1 MSFQQEYE
9 KYNDF
14 DIQNYLQHIVTE
26 NQIKN
31 ILQKQ
36 SISEMEFLSLLSSK
50 AEPLLEDMA
59 RRAHKLTVCQFGRTI
74 VLYTPMYLSN
84 YCTNQCLYC
93 GFNAKNKIPRKQ
105 LSLKE
110 VEKEAQEIART
121 GLKHILVL
129 TGDAKK
135 IATIEYLIECIEILK
150 RYFTAINIEIYALEK
165 DEYARLINAGVDA
178 LTIYQE
184 TYNRALYDRLHIK
197 GPKKNFNFRLEAPE
211 RACNAGIRAVNIGA
225 LLGLDSWQ
233 QEVFSTGLHANY
245 LQNRYPD
252 VEVSISLPRMRP
264 HVGEFNPQYTVNDKN
279 LVQIMTAY
287 RLFMPRVGIAI
298 STREEAEF
306 RDRIIRL
313 GVTKMSAG
321 STTAVGG
328 HTQTEDKSSQFDISD
343 DRTVEQIVMS
353 IKSLGY
359 QPVFKDWH
367 PII

>member
-1 MSFQQEYE
+1 MSFYQEYQ
-9 KYNDF
+9 KINAF
-14 DIQNYLQHIVTE
+14 DLSVYHDSITANKIT
-26 NQIKN
+26 N
-31 ILQKQ
+31 ILLKQ
-36 SISEMEFLSLLSSK
+36 SITELDFLALLSPE
-50 AEPLLEDMA
+50 AELLLEDMA
-59 RRAHKLTVCQFGRTI
+59 VKAHQLTLSQFGRTI

-93 GFNAKNKIPRKQ
+93 GFNATNKISRKQ
-105 LSLKE
+105 LSHEE
-110 VEKEAQEIART
+110 VEKEAAEIAGT
-121 GLKHILVL
+121 GLKHILIL
-129 TGDAKK
+129 TGDARK
-135 IATIEYLIECIEILK
+135 IATIGYLKECITILK
-150 RYFTAINIEIYALEK
+150 QYFDSINIEIYALTT
-165 DEYARLINAGVDA
+165 DEYNELIKAGIDA

-184 TYNRALYDRLHIK
+184 TYNQRLYDSLHVQ
-197 GPKKNFNFRLEAPE
+197 GPKKDYRFRLDAPE

-233 QEVFSTGLHANY
+233 QEVFLTGLHANY

-264 HVGEFNPQYTVNDKN
+264 HAGEFNPQYTVSDKN
-279 LVQIMTAY
+279 LVQIMTAC

-298 STREEAEF
+298 STREEAAF

-328 HTQTEDKSSQFDISD
+328 HTRSGDKSPQFDISD
-343 DRTVEQIVMS
+343 NRTVEQIVMS

-359 QPVFKDWH
+359 QPVFKDWQ